1 MEHTKKISRKTKRE
15 HKTLTGWL
23 FIAPAFICFL
33 LFLLIPAIMVSGYL
47 FFAVAVEYLSVCFN
61 VRPKRRD
68 SFLPSGCIAESEGS
82 GYSRFPRAVLSA
94 VPYVYSG
101 VFHGVEMAEESAG
114 RVAQHAAFSCWASH
128 LRLAQ

>member
-23 FIAPAFICFL
+23 FIAPAFIC
-33 LFLLIPAIMVSGYL
+33 
-47 FFAVAVEYLSVCFN
+47 
-61 VRPKRRD
+61 
-68 SFLPSGCIAESEGS
+68 
-82 GYSRFPRAVLSA
+82 YSRFPRAVLSA
-94 VPYVYSG
+94 VPHVYSG
-101 VFHGVEMAEESAG
+101 VFHGVEMADESAG

>member
-1 MEHTKKISRKTKRE
+1 MKFIGIDNYTR
-15 HKTLTGWL
+15 L
-23 FIAPAFICFL
+23 FQDT
-33 LFLLIPAIMVSGYL
+33 Y

-94 VPYVYSG
+94 VPHVYSG
-101 VFHGVEMAEESAG
+101 VFHGVEMADESAG

-128 LRLAQ
+128 LRLGSMKVKQPWYLLSLSACGLLWRQTL